1 MIRLADTCV
10 ALKYNQRFFI
20 YYILLKEETF
30 SEGKTN
36 SKTNLYLTLELAHL
50 KQSEFTEKQDT
61 VFQIRSCHLYKE
73 VILRQQSVQLFLSWM
88 ALNSYNIKL
97 NIGWLPLIPENG
109 IFNQIK
115 LILRIATFKFPIV
128 NNYVPWRQMLAKLV
142 VANYSHN
149 ITSYKSYILKSQL
162 IPYLSPCFLSTM
174 ILDNIYPYETQFGK
188 YKSFFLLLERNGIQ
202 I

>member
-1 MIRLADTCV
+1 MADACV
-10 ALKYNQRFFI
+10 ALKCNQYFFV
-20 YYILLKEETF
+20 TF
-30 SEGKTN
+30 YWRKKLFPRGKKN

-50 KQSEFTEKQDT
+50 KQSEFTENQDT

-73 VILRQQSVQLFLSWM
+73 VILRQQSVQLFLSWK

-115 LILRIATFKFPIV
+115 LILRIATFKFPID

-162 IPYLSPCFLSTM
+162 IPYLSPCFL
-174 ILDNIYPYETQFGK
+174 
-188 YKSFFLLLERNGIQ
+188 
-202 I
+202 